1 MAGKVLTGPCGVV
14 LAGGEGR
21 RLGGRKEGI
30 ELPGG
35 SLLDRVLSVLR
46 ACFARVYVV
55 GRRAGELTLPAGVRA
70 VPDEFPGSGPL
81 GGIATGLGAVEEEWG
96 FFCACDMPCLSAEFI
111 RRLWTRAQAHGRGA
125 VVPGVEGKLEPLHAY
140 YSSACRDAAVEL
152 VLSGNCAP
160 RALFE
165 SVPVLYVDVPAGS
178 TEARS
183 FANINTPDDLRRFL
197 SGPG

>member
-1 MAGKVLTGPCGVV
+1 MV

-21 RLGGRKEGI
+21 RLGGRKE
-30 ELPGG
+30 ELRLPGG
-35 SLLDRVLSVLR
+35 RLLDRVLSVLR

-55 GRRAGELTLPAGVRA
+55 GRRAGELKLPAGVRA
-70 VPDEFPGSGPL
+70 VPDEFPGGGPL
-81 GGIATGLGAVEEEWG
+81 GGIATGLGVMEEEWG

-111 RRLWTRAQAHGRGA
+111 RKLWTKAQALGRGA
-125 VVPGVEGKLEPLHAY
+125 AVPGVEGELEPLHAY

-152 VLSGNCAP
+152 VLAGRRAP

-178 TEARS
+178 AQALS

-197 SGPG
+197 SPPG